1 MTEDKSFENLIRN
14 AESLEAVEKLYQ
26 EALKTTTDPK
36 ERKRLNQA
44 YEKAVFEIKR
54 RQFEKL
60 KTELS
65 QRKKKYRKEKIDVNV
80 RVTRRVLKTNIATAE
95 HYVAMIQKGKTGIN
109 ILFLRKVKL
118 EEQEGYL
125 LLIDKKMRKTWV
137 LTSDPVLMERQK
149 FPFGK
154 KLVALHFAM
163 PNYSY
168 TLSLEPDEKVKEIVM
183 KEVNAP
189 TIMHSLAKTKFFEAL
204 VNAGGGIDYT
214 MLIIGAIMGV
224 GIGLAIGFGIGDSN
238 LSHLLASHVVSTT
251 TAHIPTNTTHVPTNT
266 STTSISSS
274 TNSNKVTT

>member
-1 MTEDKSFENLIRN
+1 MTQQKGFEDLIRN
-14 AESLEAVEKLYQ
+14 AKTLEEAERLYQ
-26 EALKTTTDPK
+26 EAMKATTDPK
-36 ERKRLNQA
+36 ERKRISRA
-44 YEKAVFEIKR
+44 YEKAIFEIKK
-54 RQFEKL
+54 RQFETL
-60 KTELS
+60 KAELA
-65 QRKKKYRKEKIDVNV
+65 QRKRKYRRQKLDVNV

-95 HYVAMIQKGKTGIN
+95 HYVAMIQKGKAGIN

-137 LTSDPVLMERQK
+137 LTADPLLMERQK

-168 TLSLEPDEKVKEIVM
+168 TLSLQPDEKVREIAL

-238 LSHLLASHVVSTT
+238 LSHLLATHVVSTT
-251 TAHIPTNTTHVPTNT
+251 TRIPTNT
-266 STTSISSS
+266 STTTTISPPPNS
-274 TNSNKVTT
+274 TRVVST

>member
-1 MTEDKSFENLIRN
+1 MTQQKGFEDLIRN
-14 AESLEAVEKLYQ
+14 AKTLEEAERLYQ
-26 EALKTTTDPK
+26 EAMKATTDPK
-36 ERKRLNQA
+36 ERKRISRA
-44 YEKAVFEIKR
+44 YEKAIFEIKK
-54 RQFEKL
+54 RQFETL
-60 KTELS
+60 KAELA
-65 QRKKKYRKEKIDVNV
+65 QRKRKYRRQKLDVNV

-95 HYVAMIQKGKTGIN
+95 HYVAMIQKGKAGIN

-137 LTSDPVLMERQK
+137 LTADPLLMERQK

-168 TLSLEPDEKVKEIVM
+168 TLSLQPDEKVREIAL

-238 LSHLLASHVVSTT
+238 LSHLLATHVVSTT
-251 TAHIPTNTTHVPTNT
+251 THIPTNT
-266 STTSISSS
+266 STTTTISPPPNS
-274 TNSNKVTT
+274 TRVVST

>member
-1 MTEDKSFENLIRN
+1 MTQQKGFEDLIRN
-14 AESLEAVEKLYQ
+14 AKTLEEAERLYQ
-26 EALKTTTDPK
+26 EAMKATTDPK
-36 ERKRLNQA
+36 ERKRISRA
-44 YEKAVFEIKR
+44 YEKAIFEIKK
-54 RQFEKL
+54 RQFETL
-60 KTELS
+60 KAELA
-65 QRKKKYRKEKIDVNV
+65 QRKRKYRRQKLDVNV

-95 HYVAMIQKGKTGIN
+95 HYVAMIQKGKAGIN

-137 LTSDPVLMERQK
+137 LTADPLLMERQK

-168 TLSLEPDEKVKEIVM
+168 TLSLQPDEKVREIAL

-251 TAHIPTNTTHVPTNT
+251 THIPTNT
-266 STTSISSS
+266 STTTTISPPPNS
-274 TNSNKVTT
+274 TRVVST